1 MASVWRYQDF
11 PDSRPSG
18 FHIPKGRTAMAPTST
33 PPKPQ
38 GPDERTLQRVL
49 EVIKDLRYG
58 SVEVVVHDGKVVQ
71 IERREKVRFE
81 TPAQR

>member
-1 MASVWRYQDF
+1 MVQTSASLA
-11 PDSRPSG
+11 S
-18 FHIPKGRTAMAPTST
+18 K
-33 PPKPQ
+33 

>member
-1 MASVWRYQDF
+1 MASVWRYRGF
-11 PDSRPSG
+11 PIADKAVSI
-18 FHIPKGRTAMAPTST
+18 IPKGRTAMVQTPT
-33 PPKPQ
+33 PPKPK
-38 GPDERTLQRVL
+38 GPDERILQRVL
-49 EVIKDLRYG
+49 EVIKDLHYG

>member
-1 MASVWRYQDF
+1 MVHTSAPPASN
-11 PDSRPSG
+11 
-18 FHIPKGRTAMAPTST
+18 
-33 PPKPQ
+33 

-71 IERREKVRFE
+71 IERREKMRFE

>member
-1 MASVWRYQDF
+1 MASVWRYQGF
-11 PDSRPSG
+11 PDNRQSG
-18 FHIPKGRTAMAPTST
+18 FHIPKGTTAMVQTITSPAP
-33 PPKPQ
+33 KN
-38 GPDERTLQRVL
+38 PDERTLQRVL

>member
-1 MASVWRYQDF
+1 MVQTTA
-11 PDSRPSG
+11 PPA
-18 FHIPKGRTAMAPTST
+18 PK
-33 PPKPQ
+33 

-81 TPAQR
+81 TSAQR